1 MPNNPQFFLDY
12 YLKGVLLYAKAIE
25 YNSFHYYEDV
35 FQRTKYTHNFLLI
48 DKPLVDPNI
57 LKTYIDLTTPYGFTQ
72 FMTLNEVDN
81 ALFDQFFIGKEVT
94 IETYQ
99 WLRLDLT
106 DSIVTPSA
114 LKHPVKRLDQTTLK
128 AFLEFNYQND
138 RAYGEVYA
146 LENGVRTNTI
156 LLNHPHVGYFLVM
169 DGDTILGQ
177 IGFLQYDTVLEI
189 DDFIVKESHRYQGI
203 GTSLY
208 QHVFKYALSHH
219 IQTILLISDPSSEA
233 YIMYQK
239 WGFKLGPTYR
249 CHRIMHHSV
258 KDIL

>member
-1 MPNNPQFFLDY
+1 MATTPQFFLDY
-12 YLKGVLLYAKAIE
+12 YLKGILLYAKAIE
-25 YNSFHYYEDV
+25 YNGFHYYEDV
-35 FQRTKYTHNFLLI
+35 LQRTKYTHNFLLI
-48 DKPLVDPNI
+48 DKPLVDPTI

-72 FMTLNEVDN
+72 FMSLNEVDN
-81 ALFDQFFIGKEVT
+81 TLFDQFFIGKEVT

-114 LKHPVKRLDQTTLK
+114 LKHPVKRLDQTNLQ
-128 AFLEFNYQND
+128 AFLEFNYQSD

-203 GTSLY
+203 GTALY
-208 QHVFKYALSHH
+208 QHVIKYALSHH
-219 IQTILLISDPSSEA
+219 IQTILLISDPDSEA
-233 YIMYQK
+233 YRMYQK
-239 WGFKLGPTYR
+239 WGFTLGPTYR
-249 CHRIMHHSV
+249 CHRIMHRV
-258 KDIL
+258 